1 MEPVVLNLNK
11 WVRLFVQM
19 HISTDIV
26 VKDVVKD
33 GSGNCVFHRIVV
45 CIILAV
51 IWPTNFPR

>member
-11 WVRLFVQM
+11 WVRLFVQL
-19 HISTDIV
+19 HISTEIV

-33 GSGNCVFHRIVV
+33 GSGNRVFHRIVV

-51 IWPTNFPR
+51 LWLANFPL

>member
-1 MEPVVLNLNK
+1 MEPVVFNLNK
-11 WVRLFVQM
+11 WVRLFVQL
-19 HISTDIV
+19 HISTEIV